1 MIKSLPHIQVH
12 IITPKQR
19 THFHKHRGREKE
31 KQKNT
36 MFSSPVYETKQ
47 LKEEKKTCI
56 IKTTCDTFFSTL
68 GHCTGDAN

>member
-31 KQKNT
+31 KQKNI

-47 LKEEKKTCI
+47 LKEEKKNMHYKNNMRHI
-56 IKTTCDTFFSTL
+56 FLYIRTL
-68 GHCTGDAN
+68 YR